1 MSDILDVSRII
12 TGGLKLDVRPVDLVA
27 VIGAALDAV
36 RPTAEAKK
44 VRIRT
49 QLSLESRLTEGDA
62 SRLQQVIW
70 NLLANAV
77 KFTQEGGL
85 IEIELADADHDRVRI
100 SVRDD
105 GAGIDADFL
114 PQVFDR
120 FRQADGSVSRQHGGL
135 GLGLAIVRHLVELH
149 GGRVHAESPGP
160 GHGSVFVVE
169 LSKVVAV
176 R

>member
-1 MSDILDVSRII
+1 
-12 TGGLKLDVRPVDLVA
+12 VA

-36 RPTAEAKK
+36 RPAADAK
-44 VRIRT
+44 RIRVRS
-49 QLSLESRLTEGDA
+49 QLALNARPTEGDA

-77 KFTQEGGL
+77 KFTQPGGA
-85 IEIELADADHDRVRI
+85 IDIELVDTGDDHLRI

-114 PQVFDR
+114 PHVFDR

-149 GGRVHAESPGP
+149 GGKVYAESAGP
-160 GHGSVFVVE
+160 GQGSSFIVE
-169 LSKVVAV
+169 LP
-176 R
+176 RFEGW